1 MCYSD
6 SVGVVPLRN
15 VGRLWPRCS
24 MDKELTPEEKFAAE
38 DAETMVPLSTHFPA
52 SEPVVIVRVSPS
64 AAKNRL
70 GGIHP

>member
-1 MCYSD
+1 
-6 SVGVVPLRN
+6 
-15 VGRLWPRCS
+15 